1 MVKLKTIAQPLPLA
15 KMAYQALRDSILSG
29 DLVPGQIYNE
39 MTLARELGISRTP
52 VREALLELSSQGL
65 VTYLPRKGVMVKHYT
80 KRDVEEI
87 FELRKAIELTALEK
101 IARSSSLA
109 DLSPLEKSL
118 ESQRRAWRRKDSD
131 AYIRFDRSF
140 HLMFC
145 EMIGNRRFVAIL
157 ENIRDLI
164 HLMAVRALNREGRFE
179 EVLREHEKVISSL
192 RKGDAQSAKRA
203 MDYHLEWSKE
213 AVLEHMEE

>member
-101 IARSSSLA
+101 IARSSTLPVR
-109 DLSPLEKSL
+109 SPLEKSL

-203 MDYHLEWSKE
+203 MDYHLERSKE
-213 AVLEHMEE
+213 AVLEHMVE

>member
-101 IARSSSLA
+101 IARSSSLP

-203 MDYHLEWSKE
+203 MDYHLERSKE